1 MPALGMAQDTGKL
14 VRWLKREGDQVAKG
28 EPLMEVETDKAMV
41 EVESPGTGT
50 LSAITAA
57 EGDDVAVG
65 HPIAVI
71 LAPGE
76 SAPALVDTPPR
87 PRGEPSEASP
97 PLPPLGSPLRR
108 SGSGRSAGWG
118 EPSSALPVAAT
129 SRPAASPKARRL
141 AEERGVDIS
150 RLAGT
155 GPDGA
160 VLEVDVLQAS
170 VATAAHAEPALWRA
184 MAENVTRSWR
194 DAPHFF
200 VMHEVDASN
209 LVAER
214 ARGPVEVTYT
224 DLIVHAV
231 AEALTRHPRMNG
243 SASEINIGLAV
254 AVPDGLLVPVLH
266 GADQLSVD
274 GLVARRKELL
284 DRVRLGKLRAAD
296 LSGGTFTL
304 SNLGMYGV
312 DAFTAILTGGQAGIL
327 AVGRITDRVVAVQ
340 GAPAVRPTM
349 MISLSCDHRRV
360 DGARAAEFMQT
371 VVALLEK
378 PQPTDRP

>member
-14 VRWLKREGDQVAKG
+14 VRWLKQEGDQVAKG
-28 EPLMEVETDKAMV
+28 EPLMEVETDKATV

-50 LSAITAA
+50 LSAMTAA

-65 HPIAVI
+65 HLIALI

-76 SAPALVDTPPR
+76 SPPPR
-87 PRGEPSEASP
+87 PRGGGPQ
-97 PLPPLGSPLRR
+97 
-108 SGSGRSAGWG
+108 GRWG
-118 EPSSALPVAAT
+118 EPSPVLPVAAT
-129 SRPAASPKARRL
+129 SRPPASPKARRL

-160 VLEVDVLQAS
+160 VVEQDVLQAS
-170 VATAAHAEPALWRA
+170 GATVAPAEPALWRA

-200 VMHEVDASN
+200 VMREVDASN

-214 ARGPVEVTYT
+214 ARGPVEATYT

-231 AEALTRHPRMNG
+231 AAALTRHPRMNG
-243 SASEINIGLAV
+243 SASDINIGLAV
-254 AVPDGLLVPVLH
+254 AVPDGLLVPVIY
-266 GADQLSVD
+266 GADRLSINE
-274 GLVARRKELL
+274 LVARRKELL
-284 DRVRLGKLRAAD
+284 DRIRLGKLRAAD
-296 LSGGTFTL
+296 LTAGTFTV
-304 SNLGMYGV
+304 SNLGMYSV
-312 DAFTAILTGGQAGIL
+312 DAFTAILTDGQAGIL
-327 AVGRITDRVVAVQ
+327 AVGRITNRVVAVQ

-349 MISLSCDHRRV
+349 MMSLSCDHRRV
-360 DGARAAEFMQT
+360 DGARASEFMESL
-371 VVALLEK
+371 VALMEK
-378 PQPTDRP
+378 PQTTERR